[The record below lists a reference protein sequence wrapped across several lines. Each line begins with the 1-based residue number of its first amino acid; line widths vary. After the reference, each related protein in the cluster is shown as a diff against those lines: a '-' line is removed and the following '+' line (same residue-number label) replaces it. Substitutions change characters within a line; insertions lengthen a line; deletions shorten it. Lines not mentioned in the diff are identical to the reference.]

1 VLEDQLILASEVGV
15 MDVSPEAV
23 LQKDRLRPGR
33 MLLVDTVKGRIIDDE
48 DLKEDYASRYP
59 YGEWLDM
66 NLKELKD

>member
-1 VLEDQLILASEVGV
+1 